1 MNTADCPKCRHK
13 MDEGFI
19 MDESHGAVHAS
30 KWVEGPPEKSF
41 WTGTKTRGKKK
52 VQVTTFRC
60 PTCGYLES
68 YAKERSRND

>member
-1 MNTADCPKCRHK
+1 MSTADCPKCRHK

-41 WTGTKTRGKKK
+41 WTGTKTRGKK
-52 VQVTTFRC
+52 
-60 PTCGYLES
+60 
-68 YAKERSRND
+68 